1 MVQSSAVALSRC
13 DQPRTIAHLSRLHSL
28 QLGLVALACLVA
40 SAASA
45 QPVDAGRV
53 YDSLQQRQPRAVQP
67 QAPSVKQAPSQTPS
81 SSMPSSAAQLE
92 VKAFRIEGAQYLA
105 LPRLEAVVQPYAGK
119 TLSVSQLQEAADA
132 ITQAYRDAGYSLA
145 QAVVLPQTIQNGVVT
160 ITVREG
166 RLERLDVGP
175 AAGAT
180 SVPGAAQRGLQQ
192 SMRVGEPVNTI
203 ELEQTLLLINNLP
216 GGGRAS
222 AEIAGTAQPDA
233 SLVSASYASARRFA
247 GNIGLDNSGSRY
259 TGRARASASLFINE
273 PASAGDQLSL
283 FGLTSGDGLQYV
295 QAGYRAPLGLRGVL
309 GASISNF
316 KYDLCC
322 LSPGQISKGEGRN
335 YALDTSY
342 QAILSRSTSLQWF
355 SSLERR
361 ELLAQ
366 GTTTRDR
373 TVTALTLGA
382 RGYWISNAQNSWSL
396 SARGGRADLS
406 ANPSDFA
413 DDATALRSDGRYSKL
428 NGSYYRAQALGGA
441 WSGYLNARMQAN
453 LARNLESS
461 EKFVLG
467 GADGI
472 RAYPSG
478 EGVGDSGWLA
488 SAELRYAFGAPGLA
502 AAGFVDLGGVKRFSK
517 NETALVGSIPNRYEL
532 GGWGLGLRYDGA
544 AANVLLAVSR
554 PIGSNKGVDA
564 NGNNADGEKDGG
576 ARAWVS
582 AAWRF

>member
-1 MVQSSAVALSRC
+1 MSSRSVFGRPLKPVSQKFVGTER
-13 DQPRTIAHLSRLHSL
+13 QGSL
-28 QLGLVALACLVA
+28 QLGLAVLACWGA
-40 SAASA
+40 PATWA

-81 SSMPSSAAQLE
+81 ATMPSSAAQLE

-105 LPRLEAVVQPYAGK
+105 LPKLEAVVLPYAGK

-132 ITQAYRDAGYSLA
+132 ITQAYREAGYSLA
-145 QAVVLPQTIQNGVVT
+145 QAVVLPQTIEGGVVT

-166 RLERLDVGP
+166 RLERLDVGA
-175 AAGAT
+175 AAGAAR
-180 SVPGAAQRGLQQ
+180 VPGAAQRGLQQ
-192 SMRVGEPVNTI
+192 TMRLGEPVNTQA
-203 ELEQTLLLINNLP
+203 LEQTLLLINNLP

-222 AEIAGTAQPDA
+222 AEIAPAAQPDA
-233 SLVSASYASARRFA
+233 SLVSTSYASANRLS
-247 GNIGLDNSGSRY
+247 GNVGLDNSGSRY
-259 TGRARASASLFINE
+259 TGRARALAGLTINE
-273 PASAGDQLSL
+273 PAGAGDQLSF
-283 FGLTSGDGLQYV
+283 FGLTSGGGLQYV
-295 QAGYRAPLGLRGVL
+295 QAAYRAPLGLRGVL
-309 GASISNF
+309 GASINNF

-322 LSPGQISKGEGRN
+322 LNPGQISKGEGRT
-335 YALDTSY
+335 YGLDASY

-355 SSLERR
+355 SNFERR
-361 ELLAQ
+361 ELLAL
-366 GTTTRDR
+366 GTTERDR

-382 RGYWISNAQNSWSL
+382 RGYWISAGQNSWSIA
-396 SARGGRADLS
+396 ARGGRADLS
-406 ANPSDFA
+406 ANPTDLA
-413 DDATALRSDGRYSKL
+413 DDGLALRSDGRYSKL
-428 NGSYYRAQALGGA
+428 TASYYRAQNLGGT
-441 WSGYLNARMQAN
+441 WSGYFNTRLQAN

-488 SAELRYAFGAPGLA
+488 SAELRYGFGAPGLA
-502 AAGFVDLGGVKRFSK
+502 ATGFVDLGGIKRFSK
-517 NETALVGSIPNRYEL
+517 NEAALVGSIPNRYEL

-544 AANVLLAVSR
+544 AANVQLAVSR

-564 NGNNADGEKDGG
+564 NGNNAEGQKDGG